1 MVLKGLCLEKWKAF
15 HLFFPVCCNKSNK
28 IKLGRFIDILWV
40 LIKTLLQ
47 SKYPIN
53 WDTEGSIKSICINGV
68 SVLSGSNLE
77 KT

>member
-1 MVLKGLCLEKWKAF
+1 MVLIGLQLEKWKAF
-15 HLFFPVCCNKSNK
+15 HLSFPACCNKSNK

-40 LIKTLLQ
+40 LTKTLRQ

-53 WDTEGSIKSICINGV
+53 WDTEGSIKSVCINGV
-68 SVLSGSNLE
+68 SVLSGLNLE